1 MSQELDFEELRLL
14 AYKVRCLGYF
24 LETQDPNHVCPVD
37 FDEVQYGFSI
47 FVNEIAAEMVAISEA
62 VGKSLE
68 K

>member
-1 MSQELDFEELRLL
+1 MSQELDFEKLRLL

-24 LETQDPNHVCPVD
+24 LETQDPNHACPVD

>member
-1 MSQELDFEELRLL
+1 MSQELDFEKLRLL

-47 FVNEIAAEMVAISEA
+47 FVNEIAADMVAISEA

>member
-24 LETQDPNHVCPVD
+24 LETQDPNHFCPVD

>member
-24 LETQDPNHVCPVD
+24 LEIQDPNHVCPVD